1 MTPPINLYGY
11 ATSPYVRKTG
21 AFLYYKKLPFTH
33 VPVSPFATEDTLG
46 KFGGTQVPVL
56 EIGDEWRRESSD
68 HALWL
73 DEEFPD
79 RPLCPTEHREKI
91 LEIDDWVSNSFLM
104 LSFRG
109 ALDEDDSLQRRFRLW
124 RLAAI
129 VSAHTPL
136 PEEVRNQWPEL
147 VQNAPFIQAMKQHMN
162 MDESTRDM
170 QMRVMGE
177 LIALLSGEGGEGPYI
192 GGFSEPTML
201 DLAIVP
207 QLLFGY
213 FTGLEEKLSVFQIP
227 QLKEWII
234 RVADH
239 LPENP
244 ILAHDMVMIRR
255 LKDAL

>member
-1 MTPPINLYGY
+1 MSPPIKLYGY
-11 ATSPYVRKTG
+11 ATSPFVRKTG
-21 AFLYYKKLPFTH
+21 AFLYYKQLPFTL
-33 VPVSPFATEDTLG
+33 VPVNPADPEDALG

-56 EIGDEWRRESSD
+56 EIGDEWRRESSG

-73 DEEFPD
+73 DENFPE
-79 RPLCPTEHREKI
+79 RPLCPTQHREQI
-91 LEIDDWVSNSFLM
+91 LELDDWVSHSFLM

-109 ALDEDDSLQRRFRLW
+109 ALDHDDSLQRRFRFW

-136 PEEVRNQWPEL
+136 PEQIRNQWPEL

-162 MDESTRDM
+162 LQESTRDM

-177 LIALLSGEGGEGPYI
+177 LIGHIGDGPYI
-192 GGFSEPTML
+192 GGFEEPTML

-213 FTGLEEKLSVFQIP
+213 FTGLEEKLSVLQAP
-227 QLKEWII
+227 QLKDWIV
-234 RVADH
+234 RVAEH
-239 LPENP
+239 LPKNP
-244 ILAHDMVMIRR
+244 VLAHDMVMIRH
-255 LKDAL
+255 LQDAL